1 MNKSLNNF
9 TNITTVV
16 LFILYSIIKRF
27 DVNQTFVLLLAI
39 AWAIN
44 LALIIYL
51 IYKIN
56 NDKEAMEKS
65 NKNWLYFRTIANL
78 GFIYLTMQLI

>member
-16 LFILYSIIKRF
+16 LFILYSIVKRF

-44 LALIIYL
+44 LALIMYL

-56 NDKEAMEKS
+56 KDKEAMEKS